1 MDAKQRIGRYVVVAL
16 VVGLYVG
23 LGFALQLGV
32 NSYLVLGLPIT
43 LAFQVLI
50 ARRPIRALWLI
61 DAPPIKLDPWVGVL
75 FVGLAVAPVWLI
87 ARGLDRQQW
96 PIVAYGSLAIIG
108 AFGAA
113 YALRAW
119 NAQIFKALRGSM
131 LWAGSIG
138 IALLVLTAVAR
149 GGLTRLPEPM
159 PLGSVIEFG
168 VSFVQYVAVSFVMEE
183 VFFRGALDAYVNNGE
198 DDQVSATFVA
208 ALWGLLHLPISFAAA
223 GFGASRGCWGV
234 HIAVGVPLALWFRK
248 GRNLAVPAITHSFI
262 NAVRNAAGLQG

>member
-1 MDAKQRIGRYVVVAL
+1 
-16 VVGLYVG
+16 
-23 LGFALQLGV
+23 
-32 NSYLVLGLPIT
+32 
-43 LAFQVLI
+43 LI

-61 DAPPIKLDPWVGVL
+61 DAPPVKLERWVAVL
-75 FVGLAVAPVWLI
+75 FVVLGVVPVWLI

-96 PIVAYGSLAIIG
+96 PIVAYGLVAIIG

-119 NAQIFKALRGSM
+119 SAPTFKALRGSM

-149 GGLTRLPEPM
+149 GGLTRLPEPV
-159 PLGSVIEFG
+159 PQGSLIEFG
-168 VSFVQYVAVSFVMEE
+168 VSFVQYVAVSFAMEE
-183 VFFRGALDAYVNNGE
+183 VFFRGALDSYLNAGE
-198 DDQVSATFVA
+198 DDQVSAVFIA
-208 ALWGLLHLPISFAAA
+208 ALWGLWHLPFTFATAGFAAIP
-223 GFGASRGCWGV
+223 GLLGV